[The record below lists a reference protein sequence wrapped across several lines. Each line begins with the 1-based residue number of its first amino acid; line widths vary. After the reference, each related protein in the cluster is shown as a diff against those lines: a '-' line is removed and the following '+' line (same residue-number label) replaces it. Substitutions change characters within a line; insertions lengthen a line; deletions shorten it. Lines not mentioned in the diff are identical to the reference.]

1 MKQQQRGTKKK
12 TANGG
17 NLGFEEKL
25 WQAADKMR
33 GHMDPAE
40 YKHVVLGLIFLKYIS
55 DAFEERHSWLTKE
68 TANPKSDYYSPNSDE
83 RFRTAED
90 RDEYISENIFFVPK
104 ESRWSKLRNNAKQPA
119 IGKLIDDAMIAIEKE
134 NITLKGVLPKDYAR
148 PTLDK
153 HTLGEL
159 IDLISTIGLGDAE
172 SRSKDILGRVYE
184 YFLGRFAS
192 AEGKGG
198 GEFYTPQSV
207 VKLLVGMIE
216 PYRGRVYDPCCGSGG
231 MFVQIEKKIYLI
243 RGLKVMLD
251 TDLAVLYGV
260 TTKRLNEQ
268 VKRNHD
274 RFPEDFMFQLNEKE
288 KAEVVANCDHLRR
301 LKFSPKFPYAFTEH
315 GAIMLAAVLN
325 SPIAVQAS
333 IQVVRVFVSLRKM
346 LASNTELSRKLDALE
361 KKYDYQFKIVFD
373 AIRQLMTPPE
383 PREKKIG
390 FRVKERS
397 TRYKASSRR
406 NAGY

>member
-1 MKQQQRGTKKK
+1 
-12 TANGG
+12 
-17 NLGFEEKL
+17 
-25 WQAADKMR
+25 
-33 GHMDPAE
+33 MDA
-40 YKHVVLGLIFLKYIS
+40 I
-55 DAFEERHSWLTKE
+55 
-68 TANPKSDYYSPNSDE
+68 
-83 RFRTAED
+83 
-90 RDEYISENIFFVPK
+90 VP
-104 ESRWSKLRNNAKQPA
+104 
-119 IGKLIDDAMIAIEKE
+119 IE
-134 NITLKGVLPKDYAR
+134 L
-148 PTLDK
+148 
-153 HTLGEL
+153 
-159 IDLISTIGLGDAE
+159 
-172 SRSKDILGRVYE
+172 
-184 YFLGRFAS
+184 
-192 AEGKGG
+192 
-198 GEFYTPQSV
+198 
-207 VKLLVGMIE
+207 
-216 PYRGRVYDPCCGSGG
+216 
-231 MFVQIEKKIYLI
+231 IEKKIYLI
-243 RGLKVMLD
+243 RGHKVMLD
-251 TDLAVLYGV
+251 TDLAILYGV

-373 AIRQLMTPPE
+373 AIRQLMAAPE

-397 TRYKASSRR
+397 TK
-406 NAGY
+406 